1 MKEINNINYIITM
14 VDVLLNHIARYI
26 QLSASEQQLV
36 SELFHLRRLPKKE
49 FLLQAGDVCRTEHFV
64 VQGCLRAYYIDREAK
79 EHIIQFAV
87 EDWWIG
93 DMRSFVRE
101 TPSDFFIEAVESCQ
115 LLVIDKPG
123 LERLFREAPPFER
136 FYRIIVQNAF
146 MALQQRVLAN
156 LSQTAEER
164 YLEFIGR
171 YPNIEQRVPQHQ
183 IAAYLGMSPEFLSRI
198 RRQQA
203 GRS

>member
-1 MKEINNINYIITM
+1 MH
-14 VDVLLNHIARYI
+14 DLLLRHIQRYVP
-26 QLSASEQQLV
+26 LSAPEKAAVQ
-36 SELFHLRRLPKKE
+36 EAFRHTRLRKKE
-49 FLLQAGDVCRTEHFV
+49 FLLQAGDVCRTENFV
-64 VQGCLRAYYIDREAK
+64 VKGCLRAYCIDQEGH
-79 EHIIQFAV
+79 EHILQFAV

-93 DMRSFVRE
+93 DMRSFMRE
-101 TPSDFFIEAVESCQ
+101 QAADFFIEAVESCE

-123 LERLFREAPPFER
+123 LERLFAEAPHFER

-164 YLEFIGR
+164 YREFIDR

-198 RRQQA
+198 RRQLS
-203 GRS
+203 GR

>member
-1 MKEINNINYIITM
+1 MHDLLLRHITRQ
-14 VDVLLNHIARYI
+14 VS
-26 QLSASEQQLV
+26 LSAPEQDAVRTRFQARNLK
-36 SELFHLRRLPKKE
+36 KKE

-64 VQGCLRAYYIDREAK
+64 VQGCLRAYVIDTEGK

-87 EDWWIG
+87 EEWWIG

-101 TPSDFFIEAVESCQ
+101 VPAEFFIEAMENCA

-123 LERLFREAPPFER
+123 LEQLFREAPAFER

-146 MALQQRVLAN
+146 IALQQRVLAK

-183 IAAYLGMSPEFLSRI
+183 IAAYLGMTPEFLSRI
-198 RRQQA
+198 RRQWS
-203 GRS
+203 GR

>member
-1 MKEINNINYIITM
+1 MH
-14 VDVLLNHIARYI
+14 DLLIQHIQRYVP
-26 QLSASEQQLV
+26 LSATEQAAVQ
-36 SELFHLRRLPKKE
+36 EAFHHRRLRKKE
-49 FLLQAGDVCRTEHFV
+49 FLVQAGDVCRTENFV
-64 VQGCLRAYYIDREAK
+64 VKGCLRAYCIDPEGH
-79 EHIIQFAV
+79 EHILQFAV

-93 DMRSFVRE
+93 DMRSFMRE
-101 TPSDFFIEAVESCQ
+101 QPADFFIEAVESCE
-115 LLVIDKPG
+115 LLVIDKPA
-123 LERLFREAPPFER
+123 LEQLFADAPHFER

-164 YLEFIGR
+164 YREFIDR

-198 RRQQA
+198 RRQMS
-203 GRS
+203 GR

>member
-1 MKEINNINYIITM
+1 MHDLLLRHITRQ
-14 VDVLLNHIARYI
+14 VS
-26 QLSASEQQLV
+26 LSAPEQDAVRTRFQARNLK
-36 SELFHLRRLPKKE
+36 KKE

-64 VQGCLRAYYIDREAK
+64 VQGCLRAYAIDTEGK

-87 EDWWIG
+87 EEWWIG

-101 TPSDFFIEAVESCQ
+101 VPAEFFIEAMENCA

-123 LERLFREAPPFER
+123 LEQLFREAPAFER

-146 MALQQRVLAN
+146 IALQQRVLAK

-183 IAAYLGMSPEFLSRI
+183 IAAYLGMTPEFLSRI
-198 RRQQA
+198 RRQWS
-203 GRS
+203 GR